1 LPVRERLREAPP
13 EFACHWVHVA
23 ARLEALRRFGV
34 EVRYE
39 EVRPLIDL
47 PARDI
52 ADRLSLG
59 VRLGSPR

>member
-1 LPVRERLREAPP
+1 
-13 EFACHWVHVA
+13 VA
-23 ARLEALRRFGV
+23 AWLEALRRFGV